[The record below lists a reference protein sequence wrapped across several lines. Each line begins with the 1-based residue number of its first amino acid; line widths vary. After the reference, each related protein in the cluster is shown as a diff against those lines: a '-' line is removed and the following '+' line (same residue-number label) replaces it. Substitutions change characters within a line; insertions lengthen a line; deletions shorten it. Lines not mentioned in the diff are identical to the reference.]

1 MPGCHAKSL
10 QLCLILCDPMD
21 YSPPGSSVHGDSPGK
36 NIGVG
41 CLALLLGIFPT
52 QGSNLHLL
60 HFLHWQVGSLP
71 LVPPGKPWIPYK
83 EYHILS
89 LRKMHLRVMHIVV

>member
-71 LVPPGKPWIPYK
+71 LVPPGKPWTPYK